1 MVRMVSKV
9 SISQGPNP
17 LPKSD
22 KEPGQVSM
30 GRQQNSGQIN
40 SINVPRQQKPLFTMF
55 PKSQVK
61 PSFYINIKLS
71 TILIVCKRNLP
82 LFHVST
88 WQKIQF
94 QVELTGGA
102 ISQYIY
108 NMQISHPPK
117 FLYIQP
123 TSLELQAITISIQN
137 STYLKQFT
145 NINLCLHVF
154 LILPIYVAASG
165 NILVSVLLSVSD
177 YPEQKNSKSRG
188 SFYFSFFNP
197 SNLFTYLLCWWD

>member
-1 MVRMVSKV
+1 
-9 SISQGPNP
+9 
-17 LPKSD
+17 
-22 KEPGQVSM
+22 M
-30 GRQQNSGQIN
+30 G
-40 SINVPRQQKPLFTMF
+40 VTMF

-137 STYLKQFT
+137 STYLKNVT
-145 NINLCLHVF
+145 NNNLCLHVF
-154 LILPIYVAASG
+154 PHNAHLCCSIRNYICFCLT
-165 NILVSVLLSVSD
+165 
-177 YPEQKNSKSRG
+177 
-188 SFYFSFFNP
+188 FSFRLSRTEKQQKPWQFLLFSLQSFKP
-197 SNLFTYLLCWWD
+197 LQFTYLLCWWD